1 MDRVYLKN
9 WYFRLLLD
17 SAGKARWNFRMK
29 LLGAFL
35 LLAPTLFG
43 QAIEGTVV
51 NSVTGEAIG
60 GASVQIENAGKS
72 PYQTT
77 SDAQGVF
84 HIDGVPDGTYTAIA
98 FKSGFL
104 TIQDDAARRP
114 FHVVAGLDPIQLKL
128 SLIPRGRIS
137 GRVLDGDNHPVTGA
151 DVSLLQGTGTGQS
164 GLTDASG
171 SFSFDVAPG
180 AYLLSARPPV
190 KLAPPP
196 PVGDQHYAWTKT
208 WFPGVTET
216 SAAQKILIR
225 PGVELMGQDIKL
237 GAVNAYSIRGRIHDS
252 NGDPASKLTIQLSRA
267 EDYQHAERTTV
278 SGKDGSFEFVD
289 ISDGDWRLSSDL
301 SGKDFVLRAF
311 AAVTITG
318 HDADDVD
325 LRLNAPFSLPV
336 EFFLE
341 TSDSTMKIPG
351 SVVLAPEWG
360 GASPAS
366 NRNKDETYK
375 IDGLYPGRYRV
386 NSLPL
391 AQSGYYLASITL
403 GDQDILGKIVEFSPD
418 SAPLKVV
425 YRSDGGTLRGTVENC
440 GNATIAIAPEN
451 PILQRGDVAAV
462 RFAHCSEGGHFEI
475 PNLRP
480 ANYYAFAFDQ
490 LDANTSNFLSSLPG
504 LINKAMTVEVKAG
517 QVSNIELTI
526 TTPF

>member
-29 LLGAFL
+29 HLGAFL

-77 SDAQGVF
+77 SDAQGAF
-84 HIDGVPDGTYTAIA
+84 RIEGVADGTYTAIA

-114 FHVVAGLDPIQLKL
+114 FHVVAGLDPVELRVF
-128 SLIPRGRIS
+128 LIPLGRIS
-137 GRVLDGDNHPVTGA
+137 GRVLDGENRPLAGA
-151 DVSLLQGTGTGQS
+151 DVALVQGTDTGQS
-164 GLTDASG
+164 GQTDVSG

-180 AYLLSARPPV
+180 SYLLSARPPV

-225 PGVELMGQDIKL
+225 PGVELMGQDIKFR
-237 GAVNAYSIRGRIHDS
+237 AVNAYSIRGRIRDS
-252 NGDPASKLTIQLSRA
+252 NGDPASKVSIQLSRA
-267 EDYQHAERTTV
+267 EDYHHAERTTL
-278 SGKDGSFEFVD
+278 SGKDGSFEFAD
-289 ISDGDWRLSSDL
+289 IYDGDWRLSSNL
-301 SGKDFVLRAF
+301 SGKDFVWRAF
-311 AAVTITG
+311 ASVTVTG
-318 HDADDVD
+318 RDAEDVD
-325 LRLNAPFSLPV
+325 LRHNAPFSVPV
-336 EFFLE
+336 EFLLE
-341 TSDSTMKIPG
+341 TSDAVAKIPG
-351 SVVLAPEWG
+351 NAMLAPEWG
-360 GASPAS
+360 GPSPAS
-366 NRNKDETYK
+366 NRNKNGTYK
-375 IDGLYPGRYRV
+375 IDGLYPGRYWV
-386 NSLPL
+386 SALPR

-403 GDQDILGKIVEFSPD
+403 GDQDALGKIVEFSPD
-418 SAPLKVV
+418 SALLKVV

-440 GNATIAIAPEN
+440 GNATIVIA
-451 PILQRGDVAAV
+451 QRNVPSV
-462 RFAHCSEGGHFEI
+462 RFAHCTEGGHFEI

-490 LDANTSNFLSSLPG
+490 LETNTSNFLSSLPG
-504 LINKAMTVEVKAG
+504 LINKATTVEVKAG
-517 QVSNIELTI
+517 QVSNIELKI

>member
-1 MDRVYLKN
+1 MDQVYLKN

-35 LLAPTLFG
+35 LLASMLFG
-43 QAIEGTVV
+43 QVIEGTVV
-51 NSVTGEAIG
+51 DSVSGEAIG
-60 GASVQIENAGKS
+60 GASVQIENSGKA

-77 SDAQGVF
+77 SDAQGAF
-84 HIDGVPDGTYTAIA
+84 RIEGVADGTYTAIA
-98 FKSGFL
+98 FKNGFL
-104 TIQDDAARRP
+104 TVQDDVARRP
-114 FHVVAGLDPIQLKL
+114 FHVVAGLDPIQLRL
-128 SLIPRGRIS
+128 SLIPQGRIS
-137 GRVLDGDNHPVTGA
+137 GRVLDGDNQPVAGA
-151 DVSLLQGTGTGQS
+151 DVSLLQGTGAGQS
-164 GLTDASG
+164 GLTDADG
-171 SFSFDVAPG
+171 SFSFDVAAG
-180 AYLLSARPPV
+180 SYLLSARPPV
-190 KLAPPP
+190 KLAAPP

-237 GAVNAYSIRGRIHDS
+237 RAVNAYSIRGWIRDG
-252 NGDPASKLTIQLSRA
+252 NGGPASKVAIQLSRA

-278 SGKDGSFEFVD
+278 SGNDGGFEFAD
-289 ISDGDWRLSSDL
+289 ISDGDWRLSSEL
-301 SGKDFVLRAF
+301 SGKDFVWRAF
-311 AAVTITG
+311 ASVIVTG
-318 HDADDVD
+318 RDADDVE

-341 TSDSTMKIPG
+341 TSDSTVKILG

-366 NRNKDETYK
+366 KRNKDGTFK

-386 NSLPL
+386 NALPS

-403 GDQDILGKIVEFSPD
+403 GDQDILGKLVEFSPD
-418 SAPLKVV
+418 SAHLRVV

-440 GNATIAIAPEN
+440 GNATIAIA
-451 PILQRGDVAAV
+451 QRNVPSV
-462 RFAHCSEGGHFEI
+462 RFAHCTEGGHFEI

-480 ANYYAFAFDQ
+480 ASYYAFAFDK
-490 LDANTSNFLSSLPG
+490 LEANTSNFLSSLPS
-504 LINKAMTVEVKAG
+504 LINKAVTVEINAG
-517 QVSNIELTI
+517 QVSNIELKI